1 MAPIGARHAPPQAL
15 LSRQQVRAG
24 PRLPRRTRA
33 PRPQG
38 AREALG
44 QMDGVHERKWR
55 SQNVSTGKKIRPKGS
70 MWRMGLSV
78 RRPARLAVSSPKR
91 RATAPCDTSWRMTD
105 GTIAIRKSRVFLLRC
120 IRNGGSAVFRRAV
133 DAVARRRHGLET
145 GLGD

>member
-1 MAPIGARHAPPQAL
+1 MAGRI
-15 LSRQQVRAG
+15 SV
-24 PRLPRRTRA
+24 
-33 PRPQG
+33 
-38 AREALG
+38 
-44 QMDGVHERKWR
+44 
-55 SQNVSTGKKIRPKGS
+55 PKGS

-145 GLGD
+145 GLGDLVATALALPVGAAVELG